1 VSTYPTAPAQGH
13 TSTGAAP
20 ERPGTLKTA
29 VALAVVAGLAAIGN
43 AVIMLTGGAKLLG
56 ELAKQEAGDVAAQL
70 GDLGVDADSL
80 GNAVGSLVGD
90 VFKSRSYVAIF
101 SGALLLLFGLAMI
114 NAATWARV
122 LVTIFAVP
130 ALGISGI
137 IALDVATGLMKTLGW
152 LGVICSILVIIF
164 AWLRPNGRYGK
175 ARKAYRAQTA

>member
-20 ERPGTLKTA
+20 ERPGTLTTA
-29 VALAVVAGLAAIGN
+29 VALAVVAGLAAIAN
-43 AVIMLTGGAKLLG
+43 AVIMLTGGAKLLAD
-56 ELAKQEAGDVAAQL
+56 LAGQQIGDLTSGL
-70 GDLGVDADSL
+70 GDIGVDTNNIATA
-80 GNAVGSLVGD
+80 AVAGLED

-130 ALGISGI
+130 ALAISGI
-137 IALDVATGLMKTLGW
+137 VALDLATGLMKTLGW